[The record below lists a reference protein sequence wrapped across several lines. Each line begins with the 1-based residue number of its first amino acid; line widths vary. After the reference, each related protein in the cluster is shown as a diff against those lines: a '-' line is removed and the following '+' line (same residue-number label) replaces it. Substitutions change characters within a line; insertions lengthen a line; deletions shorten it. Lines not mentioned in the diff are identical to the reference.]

1 MSMKLDFSS
10 LKKAIKSLGRA
21 IARTKKEPSD
31 EELRDA
37 VIQRFEYTYELACK
51 MMKRQI
57 EQESPNPAEIDR
69 MSFKDLLRTAAEK
82 GIISDVERWIVYR
95 DQRNITSH
103 TYDEAEA
110 KSVYKT
116 ALAFFKDAEDILLK
130 LEKRKNP

>member
-1 MSMKLDFSS
+1 MKLDFSS

-21 IARTKKEPSD
+21 IARTQKAPAD

-37 VIQRFEYTYELACK
+37 VIQRFEYTYELAWK

-57 EQESPNPAEIDR
+57 EQESPNPAGIDQL
-69 MSFKDLLRTAAEK
+69 SFKDLLRTAAEK
-82 GIISDVERWIVYR
+82 GIISDVEAWLVYR

-110 KSVYKT
+110 KSVYET
-116 ALAFFKDAEDILLK
+116 ALSFFKDAEDLLSK
-130 LEKRKNP
+130 LEKRRS

>member
-1 MSMKLDFSS
+1 MRLDFHS
-10 LKKAIKSLGRA
+10 LKKAIKSLERA
-21 IARTKKEPSD
+21 IVRTQRAPLD

-37 VIQRFEYTYELACK
+37 VIQRFEYTYDLACK

-69 MSFKDLLRTAAEK
+69 LSFKDLLRTAAEK
-82 GIISDVERWIVYR
+82 GIISEVEQWIVYR

-116 ALAFFKDAEDILLK
+116 ALKFYRDAEILLSN